1 MNVCNNM
8 IILKSDDELFS
19 NAQMLKMYAKTEAMI
34 DLLQMFTTSQWKFD
48 NSNTIKLLSSLSKED
63 RKQFEFSLKNFD
75 WKQYT
80 KSYYY
85 GIRKHI
91 LHEDL
96 SNIVKAK
103 SSNRKILEGILSA
116 PRERKSGH
124 ASSCISLLSKSV
136 SLWQSDVWGCAEKR
150 TLVAADLC
158 SLGAL
163 GCSGCITR

>member
-1 MNVCNNM
+1 
-8 IILKSDDELFS
+8 
-19 NAQMLKMYAKTEAMI
+19 MLKMYAKTEAMT

-48 NSNTIKLLSSLSKED
+48 NSNTVELLSSLSIED

-75 WKQYT
+75 WKQYL

-103 SSNRKILEGILSA
+103 SRNQKYVRYLII
-116 PRERKSGH
+116 
-124 ASSCISLLSKSV
+124 IIF
-136 SLWQSDVWGCAEKR
+136 
-150 TLVAADLC
+150 TY
-158 SLGAL
+158 
-163 GCSGCITR
+163 I